1 MVVQVGS
8 PPSTLQ
14 VPATPP
20 GINPA
25 PLRNTSNSPVRHNSP
40 DPGRRAVS
48 LNLRQVEFMAKLEAN
63 KHRELV
69 AYVIQ
74 YFQSNIEAD

>member
-1 MVVQVGS
+1 MIQVGS

-20 GINPA
+20 GVNPA

-40 DPGRRAVS
+40 DPGRRAAS
-48 LNLRQVEFMAKLEAN
+48 LNLRQVGYMATLKAN
-63 KHRELV
+63 KYRDRGAHV
-69 AYVIQ
+69 
-74 YFQSNIEAD
+74 